1 MSLAKAKAGGSGIG
15 RGGSDGCSTV
25 VLSLALFCGRRSGI
39 RHRNGGDIS
48 APLAQFRTRFTA
60 TSASVHHPPRTPF
73 VEHVVTSREEGR
85 GRAASINSH
94 TKALST
100 EIGDSLEL
108 DPHHRDK
115 SANFPPLS
123 RCNERSSVDR
133 PCALSW
139 RHGTSFLSS
148 IPITIIEL
156 FFMLPLCLSLF
167 ADIIR
172 IPDRNFHLLSPS
184 FSRCCANA
192 DRINLPFV
200 RWGTKRA
207 PLRCAP

>member
-1 MSLAKAKAGGSGIG
+1 MSLAKSKGEGIWRQRRLFNSAPFTAALWRLPFFVGVVAG
-15 RGGSDGCSTV
+15 
-25 VLSLALFCGRRSGI
+25 SGI

-108 DPHHRDK
+108 DPHHHDK

-139 RHGTSFLSS
+139 RHGTSFF
-148 IPITIIEL
+148 P
-156 FFMLPLCLSLF
+156 
-167 ADIIR
+167 
-172 IPDRNFHLLSPS
+172 PS
-184 FSRCCANA
+184 QSR
-192 DRINLPFV
+192 
-200 RWGTKRA
+200 
-207 PLRCAP
+207 

>member
-1 MSLAKAKAGGSGIG
+1 MFNSAPFTAALWRLPFFVGVVAG
-15 RGGSDGCSTV
+15 
-25 VLSLALFCGRRSGI
+25 SGI

-85 GRAASINSH
+85 AASINSH

-108 DPHHRDK
+108 DPHHHDK

-139 RHGTSFLSS
+139 RHGTSFFSS

-156 FFMLPLCLSLF
+156 FFMLTLCLYLCSPILFVFPIGIFICYLLLSLF
-167 ADIIR
+167 LA
-172 IPDRNFHLLSPS
+172 LLCKCGSNQFALRS
-184 FSRCCANA
+184 VGHKKGA
-192 DRINLPFV
+192 
-200 RWGTKRA
+200 A
-207 PLRCAP
+207 PLRAVK